1 MLSEIGSQMV
11 NFSFNLLG
19 SVLCVCLGVIAV
31 SITAR
36 IAASYLKEIGK
47 TIIKMKKDRSE

>member
-36 IAASYLKEIGK
+36 ITASCLKEIGK